1 MHVPKEVIVLFE
13 LPFQRIHLQINE
25 SCCFDVRSEQ
35 NTKLNYDSHQTND
48 EIHFTRTNE
57 NIISED
63 CLSWTHWKSVF
74 SGRMGMQLEIPAF
87 FFKLDSFKIKIPF
100 SIANICLSYVIRKMN
115 KVLKLP
121 HEKKTPH
128 ETNFTFFICICSKN
142 QIWNWRQNAS
152 FRWNS
157 QIAMIE

>member
-1 MHVPKEVIVLFE
+1 MIRIKQTMKYILPEQMKILSVKIVCLEHIENPFFRGEWACNLKFQLF
-13 LPFQRIHLQINE
+13 
-25 SCCFDVRSEQ
+25 S
-35 NTKLNYDSHQTND
+35 
-48 EIHFTRTNE
+48 
-57 NIISED
+57 
-63 CLSWTHWKSVF
+63 
-74 SGRMGMQLEIPAF
+74 
-87 FFKLDSFKIKIPF
+87 FKLDSFKIKIPF